1 MEICIRDI
9 SEQGQ
14 DIDRCLEIYNYY
26 IENTTITF
34 EEEKLKRQAFAERIA
49 RIRKGYPFLV
59 AEVEGKV
66 AGYVYLDKYHE
77 RSAYRYTADLSIY
90 LDKEV
95 SGCGIG
101 GMLLE
106 EIEKRAAQA
115 GIRNIISLI
124 TQENER
130 SVHFHEKHGYV
141 KKGELEQVGLK
152 FGRWLNVLFYQKKV
166 ENCKNV

>member
-9 SEQGQ
+9 SDHGQ

-34 EEEKLKRQAFAERIA
+34 EEEKLKRQAFTERIA
-49 RIRKGYPFLV
+49 GIRKGYPFLV
-59 AEVEGKV
+59 AETEGKV
-66 AGYVYLDKYHE
+66 AGYAYLDKYHE

-95 SGCGIG
+95 SGHGIG
-101 GMLLE
+101 EMLLE

-130 SVHFHEKHGYV
+130 SVRFHEKHGYV

-152 FGRWLNVLFYQKKV
+152 FGRWLNVLFYQKEV
-166 ENCKNV
+166 ENCNNV